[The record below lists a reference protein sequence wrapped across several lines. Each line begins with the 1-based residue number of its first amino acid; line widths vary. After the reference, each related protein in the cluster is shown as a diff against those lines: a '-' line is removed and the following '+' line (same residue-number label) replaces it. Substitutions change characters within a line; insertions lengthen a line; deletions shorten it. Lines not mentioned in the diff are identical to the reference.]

1 MRVTVLLFAGLRQA
15 VGASELGLELP
26 NGATVREAAD
36 RLAAQHRGLE
46 LRGVMTA
53 VNERFATPDAALVD
67 GDVLALLPPV
77 SGG

>member
-1 MRVTVLLFAGLRQA
+1 MRVSVLLFAGLRSA
-15 VGASELGLELP
+15 VGASEVGLEVP
-26 NGATVREAAD
+26 SGATVRVAAE
-36 RLAAQHRGLE
+36 RLAAAHPGLE

-53 VNERFATPDAALVD
+53 VNERYATPEAVLTD